1 MNIFSQSTTVWL
13 KGLFAAAISTFA
25 TTASGL
31 VMLPTVFNFSHDG
44 IINIGKL
51 AGAPALV
58 AVFTYLQKSPIPGLL
73 EPGDKATIQDPVI
86 AADGSLTGSSATLTK
101 APATP
106 SDATLPPK
114 P

>member
-1 MNIFSQSTTVWL
+1 MIQFLSQKTAVWL

-31 VMLPTVFNFSHDG
+31 VMLPSVFNFSHNG
-44 IINIGKL
+44 LINIAKL

-58 AVFTYLQKSPIPGLL
+58 AVFTYLQKSPLPGLL
-73 EPGDKATIQDPVI
+73 EPGDKATVNDPVI
-86 AADGSLTGSSATLTK
+86 SPDGTVTGSSATLVK
-101 APATP
+101 AP
-106 SDATLPPK
+106 DATLPPK